1 MDKTIWSIGKKFF
14 DGGLLYFIIRSIL
27 ILLITFSIAKVLWK
41 LFANAAKK
49 DDQKEM
55 TLRFTGRIVRAI
67 IYSIAVFSVLGGI
80 KPLSGLSSAVLGA
93 TSVMSVVVGL
103 AAQESFG
110 NFIAGFFL
118 AMYHPFNVGDV
129 IYLKDKDISGSVI
142 GITFRHT
149 VINTVENTRVIVPN
163 SIMNSAI
170 VENRISDEKGY
181 KKIISF
187 DIGYDSDIDR
197 AEQLIYEA
205 VLHTENVIDI
215 RSEEEKKYGVL
226 PFAIRLEA
234 FDDSGIRLLFPLYTK
249 DFSSSFQA
257 ASDVRKKLLK
267 SFNENHI
274 EIPYQKIE
282 IIEKK

>member
-1 MDKTIWSIGKKFF
+1 MDKTIWSIGKNFF

-27 ILLITFSIAKVLWK
+27 ILLIAFSIAKVLWK

-55 TLRFTGRIVRAI
+55 TLRFTGRVVRAI

-129 IYLKDKDISGSVI
+129 IYLKDKDISGSVV

-215 RSEEEKKYGVL
+215 RSEVEKKHGVL

>member
-1 MDKTIWSIGKKFF
+1 MDKTIWNIGENFF

-27 ILLITFSIAKVLWK
+27 ILLIAFSIAKVLWK

-55 TLRFTGRIVRAI
+55 TLRFTGKVVRAI

-80 KPLSGLSSAVLGA
+80 LPLSGLSSAVLGA

-215 RSEEEKKYGVL
+215 RSEEEKKHGVL
-226 PFAIRLEA
+226 PFAIRLVA
-234 FDDSGIRLLFPLYTK
+234 FGYYSRCT
-249 DFSSSFQA
+249 
-257 ASDVRKKLLK
+257 
-267 SFNENHI
+267 
-274 EIPYQKIE
+274 QKIFLPHFRQQVM
-282 IIEKK
+282 

>member
-1 MDKTIWSIGKKFF
+1 
-14 DGGLLYFIIRSIL
+14 
-27 ILLITFSIAKVLWK
+27 
-41 LFANAAKK
+41 
-49 DDQKEM
+49 
-55 TLRFTGRIVRAI
+55 
-67 IYSIAVFSVLGGI
+67 
-80 KPLSGLSSAVLGA
+80 
-93 TSVMSVVVGL
+93 MSVVVGL

-129 IYLKDKDISGSVI
+129 IYLKDKDISGSVV

-215 RSEEEKKYGVL
+215 RSEVEKKHGVL

-234 FDDSGIRLLFPLYTK
+234 FDDNGIRLLFPLYTK

-267 SFNENHI
+267 SFKENHI

>member
-1 MDKTIWSIGKKFF
+1 MDKTIWSIGKNFF

-27 ILLITFSIAKVLWK
+27 ILLIAFSIAKVLWK
-41 LFANAAKK
+41 LFANVAKK

-55 TLRFTGRIVRAI
+55 TLRFTGRVVRAI

-215 RSEEEKKYGVL
+215 RSEVEKKHGVL
-226 PFAIRLEA
+226 PFAIRLET

>member
-1 MDKTIWSIGKKFF
+1 MDKTIWNIGKNFF

-27 ILLITFSIAKVLWK
+27 ILLIAFSIAKVLWK

-55 TLRFTGRIVRAI
+55 TLRFTGRVVRAI

-215 RSEEEKKYGVL
+215 RSEVEKKHDVL

-267 SFNENHI
+267 SFKENHI